1 MRRMKR
7 LPKVTWQLQA
17 FVSVFLWESL
27 LPGSLQLPLIISAT
41 SHQADSSPSEDEG
54 VLVTLAWHRSCSSM
68 GLQAPCSA
76 SMQLMVLPFSTEVQ
90 VQLSFTEKL
99 GCTFPY

>member
-41 SHQADSSPSEDEG
+41 SHQADSAPSEDEG
-54 VLVTLAWHRSCSSM
+54 VFGDTGMAQVLQLNGAASPLLCQHAAYGAAIQHRSP
-68 GLQAPCSA
+68 GT
-76 SMQLMVLPFSTEVQ
+76 TE
-90 VQLSFTEKL
+90 FH
-99 GCTFPY
+99 